1 MGAEDSGADFDSTC
15 LSENIASGGWLLRL
29 SGQLLPV
36 GGADCRRKDH
46 IRARYM
52 EVEIDRDGTARLT
65 LVPGKMETVKLTD

>member
-15 LSENIASGGWLLRL
+15 LSEDIASGGWLLRL

-36 GGADCRRKDH
+36 GVLAVDGRII

-52 EVEIDRDGTARLT
+52 EVEIDRDGTACLT